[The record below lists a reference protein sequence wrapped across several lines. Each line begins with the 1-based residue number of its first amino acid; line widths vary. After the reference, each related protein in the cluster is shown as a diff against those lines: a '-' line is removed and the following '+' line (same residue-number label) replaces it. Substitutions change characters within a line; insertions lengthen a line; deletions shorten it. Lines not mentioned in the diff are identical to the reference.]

1 MPGKPARQVESLV
14 ALTTKSFLDHDTY
27 FQSLYDRS
35 PQTYV
40 NIARIVN
47 AFELEVQ
54 EWGLTSDATPE
65 QLTELV
71 KTRLMDFLVTDRNLN
86 IDKST
91 ASEVVRRTIARWL
104 AICELDFNE

>member
-1 MPGKPARQVESLV
+1 MLGKPENKIEDLV
-14 ALTTKSFLDHDTY
+14 KLTTKNFLDHDTY

-40 NIARIVN
+40 NVARIVN
-47 AFELEVQ
+47 AFEQDVM

-65 QLTELV
+65 ELTSLV
-71 KTRLMDFLVTDRNLN
+71 RDRLMDYLTTDRILN
-86 IDKST
+86 IDKSM
-91 ASEVVRRTIARWL
+91 ASEVVRRTVARWL